1 MCHFCKD
8 RQNFSNGN
16 SQFEGD
22 HRFQTG
28 VHELFGE
35 HEIFKEILQWATL
48 THGKFYV
55 KCVKYLFTLN
65 SAAL

>member
-55 KCVKYLFTLN
+55 N
-65 SAAL
+65 A